1 MTIDRKSKSWTPTDV
16 VDVTGPSALLRNY
29 LEQRDVRGYLQQA
42 AARTVTRRAFDVG
55 CGFGRLTPV
64 LTEGADDVTGFEREA
79 TLVDTARRL
88 LPKLRFEHVATLE
101 QLPAADASAQFV
113 LTFTVL
119 QHMSDAH
126 AEAVLAEIRRVLAP
140 GGHLLLVEET
150 DATLEAGDPAR
161 AESRLHARARGRMVR
176 GTISTVDLAR
186 DVAACHRARLSPP
199 GCRHVHALPAAMKPR
214 ARSRKVRFFPD
225 AARFRAWLAREH
237 RRSRG
242 VWVRFHRVDS
252 GRPSPSFFDVL
263 TEALCFG
270 WIDGLRKRAGT
281 TSYLVHFAP
290 RQKGSHWSRPNIAR
304 AKALIASGRMT
315 AAGRKAFGLRD
326 ETKTRVF
333 ATEVRRFTLSRAA
346 TAAIRANARPGS
358 STGINRRSTSARRR
372 CG

>member
-119 QHMSDAH
+119 QHMSDTH

-161 AESRLHARARGRMVR
+161 ADLGYTRGR
-176 GTISTVDLAR
+176 A
-186 DVAACHRARLSPP
+186 VAWYAE
-199 GCRHVHALPAAMKPR
+199 
-214 ARSRKVRFFPD
+214 
-225 AARFRAWLAREH
+225 RFRPSTLLAT
-237 RRSRG
+237 SP
-242 VWVRFHRVDS
+242 RVIEP
-252 GRPSPSFFDVL
+252 G
-263 TEALCFG
+263 
-270 WIDGLRKRAGT
+270 
-281 TSYLVHFAP
+281 YP
-290 RQKGSHWSRPNIAR
+290 RQDVGTYMLFQRQ
-304 AKALIASGRMT
+304 
-315 AAGRKAFGLRD
+315 
-326 ETKTRVF
+326 
-333 ATEVRRFTLSRAA
+333 
-346 TAAIRANARPGS
+346 
-358 STGINRRSTSARRR
+358 
-372 CG
+372 